1 MADADVVNTLR
12 HVPLFAGL
20 SDKQLSRLADAMRE
34 REVAQG
40 EELTVEGG
48 GGVGFF
54 VIESGEAVVTVGGE
68 EVRTLGPGDS
78 FGEMAVIDRGLRS
91 ATMTAATPMRCRG
104 ITSWGF
110 KPLVEANPEMAWSLL
125 ETLVARLRE
134 AESRTPG

>member
-1 MADADVVNTLR
+1 VSESETVAALR
-12 HVPLFAGL
+12 SVPLFASL
-20 SDKQLSRLADAMRE
+20 PDKQLKRLANAMRE
-34 REVAQG
+34 RTVEAG

-54 VIESGEAVVTVGGE
+54 VIEDGEAVVSVGGD

-78 FGEMAVIDRGLRS
+78 FGEMAVIDAGPRS
-91 ATMTAATPMRCRG
+91 ATVTAKSAMRCRG

-110 KPLVEANPEMAWSLL
+110 KPLVESNPEMAWSLL

-134 AESRTPG
+134 SEARSGT

>member
-1 MADADVVNTLR
+1 VSESETVAALR
-12 HVPLFAGL
+12 SVPLFASL
-20 SDKQLSRLADAMRE
+20 PDKQLTRLANAMRE
-34 REVAQG
+34 RTVEAG

-54 VIESGEAVVTVGGE
+54 VIEDGEAVVSVGGD

-78 FGEMAVIDRGLRS
+78 FGEMAVIDAGPRS
-91 ATMTAATPMRCRG
+91 ATVTAKSAMRCRG

-110 KPLVEANPEMAWSLL
+110 KPLVESNPEMAWSLL

-134 AESRTPG
+134 SEARSGT